1 MNDTKERLQMSLKCK
16 SYSTALEDATKLKD
30 VSALEEIAR
39 NCEDASVRNSA
50 ESVLASYRGGKK

>member
-1 MNDTKERLQMSLKCK
+1 MSLKCK

-30 VSALEEIAR
+30 ASALEEIVR